1 MIIGQC
7 ADSGACTEENLQ
19 SGATFVKGSYCNGI
33 SFFKDCMNG
42 ICEVAS
48 RYDYDIL
55 ICMVEE
61 DVLSQLQ
68 RLEANRK
75 VDGMILS
82 RALENSRTQKYL
94 KSCQVPF
101 VVIGPCKDREI
112 PSVDNENQRASE
124 EMTSIMLMKGS
135 RKLALLGGAK
145 NYSVTKS

>member
-1 MIIGQC
+1 
-7 ADSGACTEENLQ
+7 
-19 SGATFVKGSYCNGI
+19 
-33 SFFKDCMNG
+33 MNG

-61 DVLSQLQ
+61 DVLS
-68 RLEANRK
+68 LEANRK

>member
-1 MIIGQC
+1 
-7 ADSGACTEENLQ
+7 
-19 SGATFVKGSYCNGI
+19 
-33 SFFKDCMNG
+33 MNG

-68 RLEANRK
+68 RLESK
-75 VDGMILS
+75 SEGGWDDFESCSG
-82 RALENSRTQKYL
+82 EFQNSEVS

>member
-1 MIIGQC
+1 
-7 ADSGACTEENLQ
+7 
-19 SGATFVKGSYCNGI
+19 
-33 SFFKDCMNG
+33 MNG

-94 KSCQVPF
+94 KSCQVRF